1 MAECPLPK
9 PNTRVR
15 FPSSAPEK
23 KPMHIASVF
32 SFCIVRQQ
40 IPLMLQSIRTGTGK
54 PPLRLPLACYS
65 HCPVS
70 PATARKHPSIRNAR
84 VGYDFVCIPY
94 SAFLQQPHPQNNYHG
109 SLWTRHTTG
118 TPYLSAAFGSFSRIL
133 RALLPHLPLHP
144 VHTRILRKLY
154 RRFPRVIPCI
164 RNHI

>member
-23 KPMHIASVF
+23 NR
-32 SFCIVRQQ
+32 CISHRFFLSALSDSKS
-40 IPLMLQSIRTGTGK
+40 PLMLQSIRTGTGK